1 MRSNYNKMDGEL
13 YFPGISYQ
21 KLAGNQ
27 EEFVVQPQVIIKKVD
42 GAGVH
47 RIKKSSYFWN
57 WWNNEI
63 PGIYLESVFSTF
75 EEGEY
80 TALQAEFGSTV
91 EKIIWFDKFQES
103 KVCRVINIETSVR
116 RLHEKP
122 FREYRDSIYYRF
134 LTISATGSLA
144 YVKIPEDA
152 HALAMSCYMHRELM
166 RSPIRRK
173 T

>member
-21 KLAGNQ
+21 KLAGNH
-27 EEFVVQPQVIIKKVD
+27 EEFVVQPQVIIKKV
-42 GAGVH
+42 
-47 RIKKSSYFWN
+47 
-57 WWNNEI
+57 